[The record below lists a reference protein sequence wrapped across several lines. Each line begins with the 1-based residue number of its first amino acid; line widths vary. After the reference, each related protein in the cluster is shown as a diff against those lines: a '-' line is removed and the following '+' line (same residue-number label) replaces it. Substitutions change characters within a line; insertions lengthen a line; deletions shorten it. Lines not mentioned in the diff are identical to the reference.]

1 MNKVFSCPQCKK
13 KVDSI
18 KGKWGLFCSSKCK
31 EIDLAMWF
39 NESYSVP
46 ATEVTTE
53 ELEAL
58 EQELIK
64 KNKED
69 Y

>member
-1 MNKVFSCPQCKK
+1 MNKRFNCPQCKK
-13 KVDSI
+13 KVESI
-18 KGKWGLFCSSKCK
+18 KGKWGPFCSSKCK
-31 EIDLAMWF
+31 EIDLAMWL

-46 ATEVTTE
+46 ATDVTSE
-53 ELEAL
+53 ELEVL
-58 EQELIK
+58 EQELLK